1 MRSKGTR
8 CWLVLCLV
16 SRASDAPRVVRRSDA
31 RPPQWTS
38 DKRLLRL
45 LATSGA
51 IFAAIRLSILA
62 ALANAGP
69 DITAAITP
77 VTPVTT
83 LVIALVTR
91 VESLDVRSWPGVAQA
106 RELWRRR
113 QLSARG

>member
-1 MRSKGTR
+1 M
-8 CWLVLCLV
+8 
-16 SRASDAPRVVRRSDA
+16 
-31 RPPQWTS
+31 
-38 DKRLLRL
+38 
-45 LATSGA
+45 
-51 IFAAIRLSILA
+51 RLSILA

-106 RELWRRR
+106 REP
-113 QLSARG
+113 

>member
-1 MRSKGTR
+1 M
-8 CWLVLCLV
+8 
-16 SRASDAPRVVRRSDA
+16 PRSDA

-38 DKRLLRL
+38 DRRLLRL
-45 LATSGA
+45 LATAGC
-51 IFAAIRLSILA
+51 IFAAMRLSILA

-77 VTPVTT
+77 VTPVAT

-106 RELWRRR
+106 RELSMSGSMGGMRTLLRAWFY
-113 QLSARG
+113 AG

>member
-1 MRSKGTR
+1 MRSRGAL
-8 CWLVLCLV
+8 CWLLLCLT
-16 SRASDAPRVVRRSDA
+16 SRGADAPFALLHSDA

-45 LATSGA
+45 LATSGC
-51 IFAAIRLSILA
+51 IFAAMRLSILA

-106 RELWRRR
+106 REP
-113 QLSARG
+113 

>member
-1 MRSKGTR
+1 M
-8 CWLVLCLV
+8 
-16 SRASDAPRVVRRSDA
+16 RRSDA
-31 RPPQWTS
+31 RPPQWRS

-45 LATSGA
+45 LATAGA
-51 IFAAIRLSILA
+51 IFAAMRLSILA

-91 VESLDVRSWPGVAQA
+91 VESLDVRSWPGIAQA
-106 RELWRRR
+106 RELAMRRR
-113 QLSARG
+113 LGPRG